1 MEKTSSSHVWKVR
14 DSMDFTIFRR
24 VFKSPL
30 FLSLIIFLS
39 VMGPGIITANVDND
53 AGGITTY
60 SLAGSQFGYDLLWLF
75 IPMIIA
81 LAVIQEMGVRMG
93 IVSGKGLAD
102 LIREKVGIK
111 ITFLMM
117 IALLLA
123 NFGNVLAEFSGIA
136 VSAGIFGVPKF
147 FALPVAA
154 LFVWLLVVKG
164 TYKSVEKVFLLAS
177 SLYLSYIVAGFLAG
191 PDWGLA
197 AKSLVMPHISTSTAY
212 ITMVIGLVGTTIA
225 PWMMFYIQ
233 SSVVEKGISLKN
245 LKYSKLD
252 AVFGAIVVN
261 IVAFFIVLACAATIY
276 ANGIQVNNVADVSNA
291 LVPLAGNYASI
302 LFAVGFLNASLFAA
316 SILPLSTAYYVCES
330 LGFEAGV
337 SKGFRE
343 APVFHGLY
351 LGLIILAVIII
362 MIPNVP
368 LLGILYLSQV
378 ANGLLLPF
386 VLILM
391 LLIINDKKVM
401 GNYVNSKLFNLISI
415 ATAVIVMG
423 LSISLV
429 FTLL

>member
-1 MEKTSSSHVWKVR
+1 
-14 DSMDFTIFRR
+14 MDFTIFRR
-24 VFKSPL
+24 IYKSPL

-60 SLAGSQFGYDLLWLF
+60 SLAGSQFGYNLLWLF

-147 FALPVAA
+147 FALPAAA

-164 TYKSVEKVFLLAS
+164 TYKSVEKIFLLAS

-197 AKSLVMPHISTSTAY
+197 AKSLIMPHISTSTAY
-212 ITMVIGLVGTTIA
+212 ITMVIGMVGTTIA

-276 ANGIQVNNVADVSNA
+276 SNGIQVNNVADVSNA

-302 LFAVGFLNASLFAA
+302 LFAFGFLNASLFAA

-343 APVFHGLY
+343 APVFHSLY

-362 MIPNVP
+362 MLPNIP
-368 LLGILYLSQV
+368 LLSILYLSQV

-391 LLIINDKKVM
+391 LLIINDKRVM
-401 GNYVNSKLFNLISI
+401 GKHVNSKLFNLISI
-415 ATAVIVMG
+415 TTAVIVMG
-423 LSISLV
+423 LSLLLV
-429 FTLL
+429 TTLIL

>member
-1 MEKTSSSHVWKVR
+1 
-14 DSMDFTIFRR
+14 MDYSIFRR
-24 VFKSPL
+24 VFKSPAVIS
-30 FLSLIIFLS
+30 FIIFLS

-60 SLAGSQFGYDLLWLF
+60 SLAGSQFGYNLLWTF

-111 ITFLMM
+111 LTFLMM

-136 VSAGIFGVPKF
+136 VSTGIFNVPRF
-147 FALPVAA
+147 IALPLAA
-154 LFVWLLVVKG
+154 FFVWLLVVKG

-177 SLYLSYIVAGFLAG
+177 ALYFSYIVAGFLAQ

-197 AKSLVMPHISTSTAY
+197 AQSMIMPQISLDAAY

-245 LKYSKLD
+245 LKYSKMD
-252 AVFGAIVVN
+252 AVLGAIVVN
-261 IVAFFIVLACAATIY
+261 IVAFFIVIACAATIY
-276 ANGIQVNNVADVSNA
+276 ANGIQVNNVADVSMA
-291 LVPLAGNYASI
+291 LAPLAGQYASI
-302 LFAVGFLNASLFAA
+302 LFAFGFLNASLFAA

-337 SKGFRE
+337 SKSFRE

-351 LGLIILAVIII
+351 LGLIIAAVIII
-362 MIPNVP
+362 LIPSVP
-368 LLGILYLSQV
+368 LLSILYLSQV
-378 ANGLLLPF
+378 ANGILLPF

-391 LLIINDKKVM
+391 LLIINDKKIM
-401 GNYVNSKLFNLISI
+401 GEHVNTKIFNLISI
-415 ATAVIVMG
+415 LTVIIVMG
-423 LSISLV
+423 LSIGLV
-429 FTLL
+429 VTSIL

>member
-1 MEKTSSSHVWKVR
+1 
-14 DSMDFTIFRR
+14 
-24 VFKSPL
+24 
-30 FLSLIIFLS
+30 
-39 VMGPGIITANVDND
+39 MGPGIITANVDND

-276 ANGIQVNNVADVSNA
+276 TNGIQVNNVADVSNA

-302 LFAVGFLNASLFAA
+302 LFAIGFLNASLFAA

-351 LGLIILAVIII
+351 LGLIILAVVII

-368 LLGILYLSQV
+368 LLSILYLSQV

-401 GNYVNSKLFNLISI
+401 GSYVNSKLFNLISI

-423 LSISLV
+423 LSVSLV
-429 FTLL
+429 FTIL

>member
-1 MEKTSSSHVWKVR
+1 
-14 DSMDFTIFRR
+14 MDYSIFRR
-24 VFKSPL
+24 IFKSPAIIS
-30 FLSLIIFLS
+30 FIIFLS

-60 SLAGSQFGYDLLWLF
+60 SLAGSQFGYDLLWTF

-111 ITFLMM
+111 LTFLMM

-136 VSAGIFGVPKF
+136 VSTGIFNVPRF
-147 FALPVAA
+147 IALPLAA
-154 LFVWLLVVKG
+154 FFVWLLVVKG

-177 SLYLSYIVAGFLAG
+177 ALYFSYIIAGFLAQ

-197 AKSLVMPHISTSTAY
+197 AQSMIMPQISLNAAY

-245 LKYSKLD
+245 LKYSKMD
-252 AVFGAIVVN
+252 AVLGAIVVN
-261 IVAFFIVLACAATIY
+261 IVAFFIVIACAATIHPT
-276 ANGIQVNNVADVSNA
+276 GIQVNNVADVSMA
-291 LVPLAGNYASI
+291 LAPLAGQYASI
-302 LFAVGFLNASLFAA
+302 LFAFGFLNASLFAA

-337 SKGFRE
+337 SKSFRE
-343 APVFHGLY
+343 APIFHGLY
-351 LGLIILAVIII
+351 LGLIVLAVLIIL
-362 MIPNVP
+362 IPSVP
-368 LLGILYLSQV
+368 LLSILYLSQV

-391 LLIINDKKVM
+391 LLIINDKKIM
-401 GNYVNSKLFNLISI
+401 GEHVNSKLFNVI
-415 ATAVIVMG
+415 AILTVIIVMG
-423 LSISLV
+423 LSIGLVVTSL
-429 FTLL
+429 L

>member
-1 MEKTSSSHVWKVR
+1 
-14 DSMDFTIFRR
+14 MDFSILRRIFRN
-24 VFKSPL
+24 PAI
-30 FLSLIIFLS
+30 LSFIIFLS

-60 SLAGSQFGYDLLWLF
+60 SLAGSQFGYNLLWIF

-102 LIREKVGIK
+102 LIREKIGIK
-111 ITFLMM
+111 LTFLMM
-117 IALLLA
+117 VALLLA

-136 VSAGIFGVPKF
+136 VSSGIFNVPRF
-147 FALPVAA
+147 IALPLAA
-154 LFVWLLVVKG
+154 FFVWLLVVKG

-177 SLYLSYIVAGFLAG
+177 SLYLSYIVAGFLAQ
-191 PDWGLA
+191 PNWHLA
-197 AKSLVMPHISTSTAY
+197 AKSVLIPQISLDPTY

-245 LKYSKLD
+245 LKYSKID

-261 IVAFFIVLACAATIY
+261 IVAFFIVLACAATIFS
-276 ANGIQVNNVADVSNA
+276 NGIQVNNVADVSMA
-291 LVPLAGNYASI
+291 LAPLAGQYASI
-302 LFAVGFLNASLFAA
+302 LFAFGFLNASLFAA

-337 SKGFRE
+337 SKSFRE

-362 MIPNVP
+362 MIPSVP
-368 LLGILYLSQV
+368 LLSILYLSQV
-378 ANGLLLPF
+378 ANGILLPF

-391 LLIINDKKVM
+391 LLIINDKKIM
-401 GNYVNSKLFNLISI
+401 GDHVNNRPFNLIAI
-415 ATAVIVMG
+415 ATVIIIMS
-423 LSISLV
+423 LSIGLV
-429 FTLL
+429 LSSIIQ

>member
-1 MEKTSSSHVWKVR
+1 
-14 DSMDFTIFRR
+14 
-24 VFKSPL
+24 
-30 FLSLIIFLS
+30 
-39 VMGPGIITANVDND
+39 MGPGIITANVDND

-111 ITFLMM
+111 FTFLMM
-117 IALLLA
+117 IALLAA
-123 NFGNVLAEFSGIA
+123 NMGNILAEFSGIA
-136 VSAGIFGVPKF
+136 VSSGIFGVPKF
-147 FALPVAA
+147 IALPVAA

-177 SLYLSYIVAGFLAG
+177 ALYLSYIVAGYLAQ
-191 PDWGLA
+191 PNWALA
-197 AKSLVMPHISTSTAY
+197 AHNAIIPQITLSTAY
-212 ITMVIGLVGTTIA
+212 ITMIIGVVGTTIA

-233 SSVVEKGISLKN
+233 SSVVEKGIILKN

-261 IVAFFIVLACAATIY
+261 IVAFFIVIACAATIN
-276 ANGIQVNNVADVSNA
+276 ANGIQVNNVADVSKA
-291 LVPLAGNYASI
+291 LAPLAGQYASI
-302 LFAVGFLNASLFAA
+302 LFAFGFLNASLFAA

-337 SKGFRE
+337 NKKFRE

-351 LGLIILAVIII
+351 LGLIILAVLII
-362 MIPNVP
+362 MLPNAP
-368 LLGILYLSQV
+368 LLSILYLSQV
-378 ANGLLLPF
+378 ANGILLPF
-386 VLILM
+386 LLILM
-391 LLIINDKKVM
+391 LLIINDRKIM
-401 GNYVNSKLFNLISI
+401 GEHVNSKLFNYISG
-415 ATAVIVMG
+415 ATIIIVMG
-423 LSISLV
+423 LSISLII
-429 FTLL
+429 TLIIPH

>member
-1 MEKTSSSHVWKVR
+1 L
-14 DSMDFTIFRR
+14 DFSIFRR
-24 VFKSPL
+24 IFRSPAI
-30 FLSLIIFLS
+30 LSFIIFLS

-60 SLAGSQFGYDLLWLF
+60 SLAGSQFGYNLLWTF

-102 LIREKVGIK
+102 LIREKIGIK
-111 ITFLMM
+111 LTFLMM

-136 VSAGIFGVPKF
+136 VSSGIFNVPRF
-147 FALPVAA
+147 IALPLAA
-154 LFVWLLVVKG
+154 FFVWILVIKG

-177 SLYLSYIVAGFLAG
+177 AFYLSYIVAGFLAQ
-191 PDWGLA
+191 PNWGLA
-197 AKSLVMPHISTSTAY
+197 AKSALIPQISLDPVY
-212 ITMVIGLVGTTIA
+212 ITMLIGLVGTTIA

-245 LKYSKLD
+245 LKYSKID

-261 IVAFFIVLACAATIY
+261 IVAFFIVVACAATIY
-276 ANGIQVNNVADVSNA
+276 SNGIQVNNVADVSMA
-291 LVPLAGNYASI
+291 LAPLAGQYASI
-302 LFAVGFLNASLFAA
+302 LFAFGFLNASLFAA

-337 SKGFRE
+337 SKSFRE

-351 LGLIILAVIII
+351 LGLIIFAVIII
-362 MIPNVP
+362 MIPSVP
-368 LLGILYLSQV
+368 LLSILYLSQV
-378 ANGLLLPF
+378 ANGILLPF

-391 LLIINDKKVM
+391 LLIVNDKKIM
-401 GNYVNSKLFNLISI
+401 REHVNTRLLNLIAI
-415 ATAVIVMG
+415 VTVIIVMS
-423 LSISLV
+423 LSIGLV
-429 FTLL
+429 ITTTLQ

>member
-1 MEKTSSSHVWKVR
+1 
-14 DSMDFTIFRR
+14 MDLSIFRR
-24 VFKSPL
+24 VFRSPAVIS
-30 FLSLIIFLS
+30 FIIFLS

-60 SLAGSQFGYDLLWLF
+60 SLAGSQFGYNLLWTF

-111 ITFLMM
+111 LTFLMM
-117 IALLLA
+117 VALLLA

-136 VSAGIFGVPKF
+136 VSTGIFNIPRII
-147 FALPVAA
+147 ALPLAA
-154 LFVWLLVVKG
+154 FFVWLLVVKG

-177 SLYLSYIVAGFLAG
+177 ALYLSYIVAGFLAQ

-197 AKSLVMPHISTSTAY
+197 AKSVISPQISLDAAY

-245 LKYSKLD
+245 LKYSKMD
-252 AVFGAIVVN
+252 AIMGAIVVN

-276 ANGIQVNNVADVSNA
+276 TNGIQVNNVADVSMA
-291 LVPLAGNYASI
+291 LAPLAGQYASI
-302 LFAVGFLNASLFAA
+302 LFAFGFLNASLFAA

-337 SKGFRE
+337 SKSFRE
-343 APVFHGLY
+343 APIFHGLY

-362 MIPNVP
+362 LIPSIP
-368 LLGILYLSQV
+368 LLTILYLSQV
-378 ANGLLLPF
+378 ANGILLPF

-391 LLIINDKKVM
+391 LLIINDKKIM
-401 GNYVNSKLFNLISI
+401 GGYVNTRLFNFI
-415 ATAVIVMG
+415 ALATVIIVMG
-423 LSISLV
+423 LSLGLVVTSLI
-429 FTLL
+429 

>member
-1 MEKTSSSHVWKVR
+1 
-14 DSMDFTIFRR
+14 MDFRIFTR
-24 VFKSPL
+24 VFKSPF
-30 FLSLIIFLS
+30 FLSFIVFLS

-60 SLAGSQFGYDLLWLF
+60 SLAGSQFGYSILWLF

-102 LIREKVGIK
+102 LIREKIGIK
-111 ITFLMM
+111 LTFLMM

-136 VSAGIFGVPKF
+136 VSAGIFGVPRLI
-147 FALPVAA
+147 ALPAAA

-164 TYKSVEKVFLLAS
+164 NYKSVEKVFLLAS
-177 SLYLSYIVAGFLAG
+177 SLYLSYIVAGYLSN

-197 AKSLVMPHISTSTAY
+197 AKSLLVPQITPSTAY
-212 ITMVIGLVGTTIA
+212 ITMVIGMVGTTIA

-245 LKYSKLD
+245 LKYSKID

-261 IVAFFIVLACAATIY
+261 IVAFFIVLACATTIFTT
-276 ANGIQVNNVADVSNA
+276 GVEVNNVADVAQA
-291 LVPLAGNYASI
+291 LVPLAGQYASI
-302 LFAVGFLNASLFAA
+302 LFAFGFLNASLFAA

-337 SKGFRE
+337 SKSFRE
-343 APVFHGLY
+343 APIFHGLY

-362 MIPNVP
+362 MMPSVP
-368 LLGILYLSQV
+368 LLSILFLSQV
-378 ANGLLLPF
+378 ANGILLPF
-386 VLILM
+386 ILILM
-391 LLIINDKKVM
+391 LIIINDRKIM
-401 GNYVNSKLFNLISI
+401 GEHVNSKLFNYI
-415 ATAVIVMG
+415 AWATVIIVMS
-423 LSISLV
+423 LSI
-429 FTLL
+429 TLLITSFL

>member
-1 MEKTSSSHVWKVR
+1 
-14 DSMDFTIFRR
+14 MDFLIFRR
-24 VFKSPL
+24 IFKNPL
-30 FLSLIIFLS
+30 VLSFIIFLS

-60 SLAGSQFGYDLLWLF
+60 SLAGSQFGYNLLWTF

-111 ITFLMM
+111 LTFLMM

-136 VSAGIFGVPKF
+136 VSSGIFNVPRF
-147 FALPVAA
+147 IALPAAA

-177 SLYLSYIVAGFLAG
+177 SFYLSYIVAGYLAQ
-191 PDWGLA
+191 PDWALA
-197 AKSLVMPHISTSTAY
+197 AKSVLVPQISLDPAY
-212 ITMVIGLVGTTIA
+212 VTMVIGLVGTTIA

-245 LKYSKLD
+245 LKYSKID
-252 AVFGAIVVN
+252 AIFGAIVVN
-261 IVAFFIVLACAATIY
+261 IVAFFIVIACAATIN

-291 LVPLAGNYASI
+291 LVPLAGQYASI
-302 LFAVGFLNASLFAA
+302 LFAFGFLNASLFAA

-337 SKGFRE
+337 SKSFRE

-362 MIPNVP
+362 MIPSVP
-368 LLGILYLSQV
+368 LLSILYLSQV
-378 ANGLLLPF
+378 ANGILLPF

-391 LLIINDKKVM
+391 LLIINDKRVM
-401 GNYVNSKLFNLISI
+401 GGYVNSRFFNYIAI
-415 ATAVIVMG
+415 ATVVIVMG
-423 LSISLV
+423 LSFSLLI
-429 FTLL
+429 TSLL

>member
-1 MEKTSSSHVWKVR
+1 
-14 DSMDFTIFRR
+14 MDYSIFRR
-24 VFKSPL
+24 VFKSPAVIS
-30 FLSLIIFLS
+30 FIIFLS

-60 SLAGSQFGYDLLWLF
+60 SLAGSQFGYNLLWTF

-111 ITFLMM
+111 LTFLMM

-136 VSAGIFGVPKF
+136 VSTGIFNVPRF
-147 FALPVAA
+147 IALPLAA
-154 LFVWLLVVKG
+154 FFVWLLVVKG
-164 TYKSVEKVFLLAS
+164 TYKSVEKVFLMAS
-177 SLYLSYIVAGFLAG
+177 ALYFSYIVAGFLAQ

-197 AKSLVMPHISTSTAY
+197 AQSMIMPQISLDAAY

-245 LKYSKLD
+245 LKYSKMD
-252 AVFGAIVVN
+252 AVLGAIVVN
-261 IVAFFIVLACAATIY
+261 IVAFFIVIACAATIY
-276 ANGIQVNNVADVSNA
+276 ANGIQVNNVADVSMA
-291 LVPLAGNYASI
+291 LAPLAGQYASI
-302 LFAVGFLNASLFAA
+302 LFAFGFLNASLFAA

-337 SKGFRE
+337 SKSFRE

-351 LGLIILAVIII
+351 LGLIIAAVIII
-362 MIPNVP
+362 LIPSVP
-368 LLGILYLSQV
+368 LLSILYLSQV
-378 ANGLLLPF
+378 ANGILLPF

-391 LLIINDKKVM
+391 LLIINDKKIM
-401 GNYVNSKLFNLISI
+401 GEHVNTKIFNLISI
-415 ATAVIVMG
+415 LTVIIVMG
-423 LSISLV
+423 LSIGLV
-429 FTLL
+429 VTSIL

>member
-1 MEKTSSSHVWKVR
+1 
-14 DSMDFTIFRR
+14 MDFTIFRR

-276 ANGIQVNNVADVSNA
+276 TNGIQVNNVADVSNA

-302 LFAVGFLNASLFAA
+302 LFAIGFLNASLFAA

-351 LGLIILAVIII
+351 LGLIILAVVII

-368 LLGILYLSQV
+368 LLSILYLSQV

-386 VLILM
+386 ILILM

-429 FTLL
+429 FTLIL

>member
-1 MEKTSSSHVWKVR
+1 MDVKVFSR
-14 DSMDFTIFRR
+14 L
-24 VFKSPL
+24 FKSPI
-30 FLSLIIFLS
+30 FLSIIIFLS

-60 SLAGSQFGYDLLWLF
+60 SLAGAQFGYNLLWLF

-177 SLYLSYIVAGFLAG
+177 CLYFSYIIAGFLAG

-197 AKSLVMPHISTSTAY
+197 AKSLIMPQISLSTAY
-212 ITMVIGLVGTTIA
+212 ITMVIGMVGTTIA

-252 AVFGAIVVN
+252 AVFGAIIVN
-261 IVAFFIVLACAATIY
+261 IVAFFIVLSCAATLY
-276 ANGIQVNNVADVSNA
+276 SSGVQVSNVADVSNA
-291 LVPLAGNYASI
+291 LAPLAGQYASI
-302 LFAVGFLNASLFAA
+302 LFAFGFLNASLFAA

-351 LGLIILAVIII
+351 LGLIVLAVIII
-362 MIPNVP
+362 MFPNVP
-368 LLGILYLSQV
+368 LLSILYLSQV

-401 GNYVNSKLFNLISI
+401 GDYVNSKLFNFISI
-415 ATAVIVMG
+415 TTAVIVMG
-423 LSISLV
+423 LSIGLV
-429 FTLL
+429 VTMLI

>member
-1 MEKTSSSHVWKVR
+1 
-14 DSMDFTIFRR
+14 MDYSIFRR
-24 VFKSPL
+24 IFKSPVIIS
-30 FLSLIIFLS
+30 FIIFLS

-60 SLAGSQFGYDLLWLF
+60 SLAGSQFGYDLLWTF

-111 ITFLMM
+111 LTFIMM

-136 VSAGIFGVPKF
+136 VSTGIFNVPRF
-147 FALPVAA
+147 IALPLAA
-154 LFVWLLVVKG
+154 FFVWLLVVKG

-177 SLYLSYIVAGFLAG
+177 ALYFSYIIAGFLAQ

-197 AKSLVMPHISTSTAY
+197 AQSMIMPQISLNAAY

-245 LKYSKLD
+245 LKYSKMD
-252 AVFGAIVVN
+252 AVLGAIVVN
-261 IVAFFIVLACAATIY
+261 IVAFFIVIACAATIHPT
-276 ANGIQVNNVADVSNA
+276 GIQVNNVADVSMA
-291 LVPLAGNYASI
+291 LAPLAGQYASI
-302 LFAVGFLNASLFAA
+302 LFALGFLNASLFAA

-337 SKGFRE
+337 SKSFRE
-343 APVFHGLY
+343 APIFHGLY
-351 LGLIILAVIII
+351 LGLIVLAVLIIL
-362 MIPNVP
+362 IPSVP
-368 LLGILYLSQV
+368 LLSILYLSQV

-391 LLIINDKKVM
+391 LLIINDKKIM
-401 GNYVNSKLFNLISI
+401 GEHVNSKLFNII
-415 ATAVIVMG
+415 AILTVIIVMG
-423 LSISLV
+423 LSIGLVVTSL
-429 FTLL
+429 L

>member
-1 MEKTSSSHVWKVR
+1 
-14 DSMDFTIFRR
+14 
-24 VFKSPL
+24 
-30 FLSLIIFLS
+30 
-39 VMGPGIITANVDND
+39 MGPGIITANVDND

-60 SLAGSQFGYDLLWLF
+60 SLAGSQFGYSLLWTF

-111 ITFLMM
+111 FTFLMM
-117 IALLLA
+117 IALLMA

-136 VSAGIFGVPKF
+136 VSAGIFGVPRF
-147 FALPVAA
+147 VALPAAA

-164 TYKSVEKVFLLAS
+164 NYKSVEKVFLLAS

-191 PDWGLA
+191 PNWGLA
-197 AKSLVMPHISTSTAY
+197 AKSVILPQVSLSTAY
-212 ITMVIGLVGTTIA
+212 ITMVIGIVGTTIA

-245 LKYSKLD
+245 LKYSKID
-252 AVFGAIVVN
+252 AIFGAIVVN

-276 ANGIQVNNVADVSNA
+276 TNGIQVTNVADVSNA
-291 LVPLAGNYASI
+291 LVPLAGHYASI
-302 LFAVGFLNASLFAA
+302 LFAFGFLNASLFAA

-362 MIPNVP
+362 MIPSVP
-368 LLGILYLSQV
+368 LLTILFLSQV

-391 LLIINDKKVM
+391 LLIINDKRVM
-401 GNYVNSKLFNLISI
+401 GTYVNSKLFNFIAI
-415 ATAVIVMG
+415 ATVLIVMG
-423 LSISLV
+423 LSVGLIITI
-429 FTLL
+429 FF

>member
-1 MEKTSSSHVWKVR
+1 MDVR
-14 DSMDFTIFRR
+14 IFTRM
-24 VFKSPL
+24 FKNPL
-30 FLSLIIFLS
+30 ILSFLVFLS

-60 SLAGSQFGYDLLWLF
+60 SLAGSQFGYDLLWVF

-81 LAVIQEMGVRMG
+81 LAIIQEMGVRMG

-102 LIREKVGIK
+102 LIREKVGVK
-111 ITFLMM
+111 LTFVMM
-117 IALLLA
+117 VALLLA

-136 VSAGIFGVPKF
+136 VSTGIFNVPRF
-147 FALPVAA
+147 VALPAAA

-177 SLYLSYIVAGFLAG
+177 ALYFSYIVAGYLAQ
-191 PDWGLA
+191 PNWGLA
-197 AKSLVMPHISTSTAY
+197 LHNAVVPQVTLNTAY
-212 ITMVIGLVGTTIA
+212 VTMIIGLVGTTIA

-233 SSVVEKGISLKN
+233 SSVVEKGITLKN
-245 LKYSKLD
+245 LKYSKID
-252 AVFGAIVVN
+252 AIFGAIVVN
-261 IVAFFIVLACAATIY
+261 IVAFFIVIACAATI
-276 ANGIQVNNVADVSNA
+276 NVHGIQVTNVADVASA
-291 LVPLAGNYASI
+291 LAPLAGQYAQI
-302 LFAVGFLNASLFAA
+302 LFAFGFLNASLFAA

-343 APVFHGLY
+343 APIFHGLY

-362 MIPNVP
+362 MFPNVP
-368 LLGILYLSQV
+368 LLSILYLSQV
-378 ANGLLLPF
+378 ANGILLPF

-391 LLIINDKKVM
+391 LLIINDKKIM
-401 GNYVNSKLFNLISI
+401 GDYVNSKLFNLIAW
-415 ATAVIVMG
+415 ATVIIVMG

-429 FTLL
+429 LTLFIPK

>member
-1 MEKTSSSHVWKVR
+1 
-14 DSMDFTIFRR
+14 MDFSIFRR
-24 VFKSPL
+24 IFRSPAI
-30 FLSLIIFLS
+30 LSFIIFLS

-60 SLAGSQFGYDLLWLF
+60 SLAGSQFGYNLLWIF

-102 LIREKVGIK
+102 LIREKIGIRL
-111 ITFLMM
+111 TFLMM

-136 VSAGIFGVPKF
+136 VSSGIFNVPRF
-147 FALPVAA
+147 IALPLAA
-154 LFVWLLVVKG
+154 FFVWLLVVKG

-177 SLYLSYIVAGFLAG
+177 ALYLSYIVAGFLAQ
-191 PDWGLA
+191 PNWALA
-197 AKSLVMPHISTSTAY
+197 AKSIIFPQISLDPAY
-212 ITMVIGLVGTTIA
+212 IIMLIGLVGTTIA

-245 LKYSKLD
+245 LKYSKID

-261 IVAFFIVLACAATIY
+261 IVAFFIVLACAATIFTQ
-276 ANGIQVNNVADVSNA
+276 GIQVNNVADVSIA
-291 LVPLAGNYASI
+291 LAPLAGQYASI
-302 LFAVGFLNASLFAA
+302 LFAFGFLNASLFAA

-337 SKGFRE
+337 SKSFRE

-351 LGLIILAVIII
+351 LLLIILAVVII
-362 MIPNVP
+362 MIPSAP
-368 LLGILYLSQV
+368 LLSILYLSQV
-378 ANGLLLPF
+378 VNGILLPF

-391 LLIINDKKVM
+391 LLIINDRKIM
-401 GNYVNSKLFNLISI
+401 RDHVNSRIFNLISI
-415 ATAVIVMG
+415 ATIIIVMS
-423 LSISLV
+423 LSIGLV
-429 FTLL
+429 ITSTFH

>member
-1 MEKTSSSHVWKVR
+1 
-14 DSMDFTIFRR
+14 MDFTIFRR
-24 VFKSPL
+24 VFRNPA
-30 FLSLIIFLS
+30 FLSFIIFLS

-60 SLAGSQFGYDLLWLF
+60 SLAGSQFGYNLLWTF

-102 LIREKVGIK
+102 LIREKIGIK
-111 ITFLMM
+111 FTFLMM
-117 IALLLA
+117 IALLMA

-136 VSAGIFGVPKF
+136 VSAGIFGVPRLV
-147 FALPVAA
+147 ALPAAA

-164 TYKSVEKVFLLAS
+164 NYKSVEKVFLLAS
-177 SLYLSYIVAGFLAG
+177 SLYLSYIVAGFLAE
-191 PDWGLA
+191 PNWGLA
-197 AKSLVMPHISTSTAY
+197 AKSVIMPQISLSTAY
-212 ITMVIGLVGTTIA
+212 ITMVIGMVGTTIA

-245 LKYSKLD
+245 LKYSKVD

-276 ANGIQVNNVADVSNA
+276 TNGIQVNDVSDVSNA
-291 LVPLAGNYASI
+291 LVPLAGQYASI
-302 LFAVGFLNASLFAA
+302 LFAFGFLNASLFAA

-351 LGLIILAVIII
+351 LGLIVLAVIII
-362 MIPNVP
+362 MIPSVP
-368 LLGILYLSQV
+368 LLTILYLSQV

-391 LLIINDKKVM
+391 LLIINDKRVM
-401 GNYVNSKLFNLISI
+401 GEYINTRLFNFISI
-415 ATAVIVMG
+415 ATVVIVMG
-423 LSISLV
+423 LSIGLVVSL
-429 FTLL
+429 LL